1 MTKKKRYH
9 PLLILFNVWKL
20 VKNSIFFVIYL
31 FVIKADSA
39 SSFVT
44 YSRIIFLLAF
54 GITLISIILKWFT
67 HKYELDDK
75 SFHLYKGIFSINERT
90 IPFSKIQN
98 VNRHTSLFH
107 RIFKVT
113 STSFETGMPGEDAA
127 VKFEVISQIEVERM
141 EARITSADGD
151 ELITINSSND
161 NIESSSKVDK
171 ENVNLNRTIHFR
183 PTKKD
188 ILKASFT

>member
-1 MTKKKRYH
+1 M
-9 PLLILFNVWKL
+9 
-20 VKNSIFFVIYL
+20 
-31 FVIKADSA
+31 
-39 SSFVT
+39 
-44 YSRIIFLLAF
+44 
-54 GITLISIILKWFT
+54 
-67 HKYELDDK
+67 
-75 SFHLYKGIFSINERT
+75 
-90 IPFSKIQN
+90 
-98 VNRHTSLFH
+98 
-107 RIFKVT
+107 T